1 LTPPRLTATLAA
13 VLVLGLGL
21 TACERADED
30 TGDTGS
36 TTLTV
41 YVSLPFQGSAGPD
54 SVAVANGARLALRE
68 AGGKAGDLI
77 VKLAVLDD
85 STPAAGRWDRKQTA
99 DNARIA
105 VRDRTTIAYLGDGPS
120 GATTISLPILNAAG
134 VLQVSPTSGYQGL
147 TGTRDADAGEPEKY
161 YPSGLRT
168 FARPV
173 PGDDVQAR
181 AILAGLRDEKCRRLQ
196 VLDDRDVAGR
206 GLATAVGRAA
216 ITAGI
221 EVVSREGLRAD
232 VDVTEEA
239 AAITKDGADCVLFAG
254 ALAGWI
260 PELFDAL
267 HAADRQ
273 LELFGGDGL
282 ASDAFAAALSVG
294 TQARTHLTAPVGV
307 LEPLPGIRAFLR
319 HYRQTLGVEARSGA
333 LYGYE
338 AMRLVLA
345 AIERAGPLGND
356 RTAVTRALFA
366 LGERRSPLGPYRVDR
381 DGNATSTAYSRLA
394 LRRGAL
400 VRRRT
405 ASFPEG

>member
-1 LTPPRLTATLAA
+1 MPPRLAAMLAA
-13 VLVLGLGL
+13 VLAIGL
-21 TACERADED
+21 TACERADE
-30 TGDTGS
+30 GAAETGS

-41 YVSLPFQGSAGPD
+41 YASLPLQGPAGPE
-54 SVAVANGARLALRE
+54 SAAVANGARLALRE
-68 AGGKAGDLI
+68 AGGKAGELV

-85 STPAAGRWDRKQTA
+85 STPAAGRWDPEQTA
-99 DNARIA
+99 DNARTA
-105 VRDRTTIAYLGDGPS
+105 VRDRTAIAYLGDGPS
-120 GATTISLPILNAAG
+120 GATAISLPILNAAG

-147 TGTRDADAGEPEKY
+147 TGTQDAENGEPEKY
-161 YPSGLRT
+161 YPSGVRT

-173 PGDDVQAR
+173 PGDEVQAR
-181 AILAGLRDEKCRRLQ
+181 ALLASLRDEKCRRLQ

-216 ITAGI
+216 ATAGI
-221 EVVSREGLRAD
+221 EVVGRDGLLPA
-232 VDVTEEA
+232 VDVAEEVT
-239 AAITKDGADCVLFAG
+239 AIVRGRADCVLFAG

-260 PELFDAL
+260 PGLFDAL

-282 ASDAFAAALSVG
+282 ASDAFAAELGAG
-294 TQARTHLTAPVGV
+294 TQARTHLAAPVGV
-307 LEPLPGIRAFLR
+307 LEPLPGIRTFVR
-319 HYRQTLGVEARSGA
+319 RYREALGVEARSGA

-366 LGERRSPLGPYRVDR
+366 LGERNSPLGPYRIDG
-381 DGNATSTAYSRLA
+381 DGNATSTAYSRMA
-394 LRRGAL
+394 LRGGRL

-405 ASFPEG
+405 ASFPVG

>member
-1 LTPPRLTATLAA
+1 MRPRVAATLAA
-13 VLVLGLGL
+13 VLGLGL
-21 TACERADED
+21 TACKRADEEA
-30 TGDTGS
+30 GDTRS

-41 YVSLPFQGSAGPD
+41 YVSLPLQGPAGPG
-54 SVAVANGARLALRE
+54 SVAVADGARLALRE
-68 AGGKAGDLI
+68 AGGQVGGLV
-77 VKLAVLDD
+77 VKLSVLDD
-85 STPAAGRWDRKQTA
+85 STLAAGRWDREQTA

-105 VRDRTTIAYLGDGPS
+105 VRDRTAIAYLGDGPS
-120 GATTISLPILNAAG
+120 GATAISLPILNAAG
-134 VLQVSPTSGYQGL
+134 VLQVSPTSAYQGL
-147 TGTRDADAGEPEKY
+147 TGAQDADESEPAKY

-173 PGDDVQAR
+173 PGDDIQAR
-181 AILAGLRDEKCRRLQ
+181 AVLAGLRDEKCRRLR
-196 VLDDRDVAGR
+196 VLDDREVAGR
-206 GLATAVGRAA
+206 GLATAVRRAA

-221 EVVSREGLRAD
+221 GVVGHDGLRAD
-232 VDVTEEA
+232 GDVTGEA
-239 AAITKDGADCVLFAG
+239 AAITRGGADCVLFAG
-254 ALAGWI
+254 ALGRWV

-267 HAADRQ
+267 HAADPQ

-282 ASDAFAAALSVG
+282 ASDAFAAALGAG

-307 LEPLPGIRAFLR
+307 LEPLPGVRAFLR
-319 HYRQTLGVEARSGA
+319 RYRKTLGVEARSGA

-366 LGERRSPLGPYRVDR
+366 LGERKSPLGPYRIDR
-381 DGNATSTAYSRLA
+381 DGNTTSTAYSQLA
-394 LRRGAL
+394 VRGGAL

-405 ASFPEG
+405 ASFPAG